1 MWVTR
6 HHDAKG
12 GILRHHHTKG
22 GIIRE
27 HWLSGASGATTLA
40 SKMRVNPLKGRDHK
54 GTVGS
59 LSRFSLHFVPNIQLV
74 SNQTT
79 KALGNDVREQ
89 LSSG

>member
-27 HWLSGASGATTLA
+27 HWLSGAFGATTLA
-40 SKMRVNPLKGRDHK
+40 SKMRVNPLKGK
-54 GTVGS
+54 GPRTQVAPEAPPS
-59 LSRFSLHFVPNIQLV
+59 FHRRWNLP
-74 SNQTT
+74 
-79 KALGNDVREQ
+79 
-89 LSSG
+89 